1 MFPHRAFLFALIV
14 VASKLFTI
22 GCIRKI
28 HFNGTNAGVT
38 LLNCV
43 CTTGWNEPEIEM
55 ANDGTVDSSA
65 NNGVASNDTLSGTRK
80 AIVVEGGAMRGIFA
94 SGVIDHFLEQEFHG
108 FDFGIGVSAG
118 ATNLTGYLS
127 RQPGRAR
134 QAIMEYARQKE
145 FFSPVRFVRGGHMT
159 DVHWLWHYTHQQL
172 PLAEFVGDM
181 ELYATATHVESGQA
195 HYLPVT
201 SETVHDAMV
210 ATCAIPYFYRSP
222 VVVNNERYVD
232 GGVADSIPVRQAWNM
247 GADDITVVL
256 SQPLGFRKTSSQSEW
271 LLEKMFAAEA
281 GLMNAM
287 KFRTAQ
293 YNESLDF
300 INSPP
305 EGCRVRVVA
314 PPPEF
319 SVSRLCMNEKKLADG
334 YDMGVEAAS
343 AYLEELYAPQ
353 TDLRVV
359 SVA

>member
-1 MFPHRAFLFALIV
+1 M
-14 VASKLFTI
+14 AS
-22 GCIRKI
+22 
-28 HFNGTNAGVT
+28 
-38 LLNCV
+38 
-43 CTTGWNEPEIEM
+43 
-55 ANDGTVDSSA
+55 DDTVNNSVKDS
-65 NNGVASNDTLSGTRK
+65 VASNDTAGGSKK

-94 SGVIDHFLEQEFHG
+94 SGVIDHFLERGYHE
-108 FDFGIGVSAG
+108 FDFAIGVSAG

-134 QAIMEYARQKE
+134 TAIMEYARQKE

-181 ELYATATHVESGQA
+181 ELYATATHVDTGQA

-201 SETVHDAMV
+201 GNTVHDAMV

-222 VVVNNERYVD
+222 VTVNSERYVD

-256 SQPLGFRKTSSQSEW
+256 SQPLGFRKKDSQSHW
-271 LLEKMFAAEA
+271 LLEKMFAGEA

-300 INSPP
+300 IASPP
-305 EGCRVRVVA
+305 EGCRVRVIA

-319 SVSRLCMNEKKLADG
+319 AVSRLCMNEKKLVDG
-334 YDMGVEAAS
+334 YDMGVAAAS
-343 AYLEELYAPQ
+343 TYLEELYAPQ
-353 TDLRVV
+353 PDLRIV